1 MTTRSTSP
9 DPTAPVHLVMPAD
22 LAADTL
28 ADAYARRMAEALRA
42 AGAGIMLHALPGP
55 HPRVDPSAILA
66 ADVALSRLPD
76 GAPVLLDGN
85 ALPNLAASLP
95 AGDYALT
102 GDVGEPG
109 LAALGW
115 LLSAYRF
122 EPADAKTVRYG
133 LGAIKGSGQS
143 AIEEI
148 LRAREGKPFT
158 DLFDFC
164 ARIDRRVVNR
174 RTIEALI
181 RAGAFDTIHENRA
194 QLMASVP
201 MAMEAA
207 EQASAAA
214 NQVSL
219 FDLGDESLQ
228 APLELADEPA
238 WTDKRKLQEEKQA
251 LGFYLSGH
259 MFDSYAEEVR
269 RFVRTRI
276 RDLTDGRDKLV
287 AGVISSMRTMMTQR
301 GKMLIVQLDDGTST
315 LEVTIFNEQFEA
327 NKHLF
332 KEDELLIVQGNARP
346 DSFTGGLRFTTES
359 VMDLGRARA
368 RFARALKLSFNGN
381 ADWTRLRATLQP
393 HCTMYRVAATAGAG
407 GGGSG
412 GFNGGGVLRLGGIAP
427 QDRGGAFRRQ
437 GRLRPATGFCD

>member
-1 MTTRSTSP
+1 
-9 DPTAPVHLVMPAD
+9 
-22 LAADTL
+22 
-28 ADAYARRMAEALRA
+28 
-42 AGAGIMLHALPGP
+42 
-55 HPRVDPSAILA
+55 
-66 ADVALSRLPD
+66 
-76 GAPVLLDGN
+76 
-85 ALPNLAASLP
+85 
-95 AGDYALT
+95 
-102 GDVGEPG
+102 
-109 LAALGW
+109 
-115 LLSAYRF
+115 
-122 EPADAKTVRYG
+122 
-133 LGAIKGSGQS
+133 
-143 AIEEI
+143 
-148 LRAREGKPFT
+148 
-158 DLFDFC
+158 
-164 ARIDRRVVNR
+164 
-174 RTIEALI
+174 
-181 RAGAFDTIHENRA
+181 A

-201 MAMEAA
+201 LAMEAA

-276 RDLTDGRDKLV
+276 RDLTEGRDRLV

-301 GKMLIVQLDDGTST
+301 GKMLIVQLDDGTAT

-346 DSFTGGLRFTTES
+346 DSFTGGLRFTVES
-359 VMDLGRARA
+359 LMDLGRARA

-393 HCTMYRVAATAGAG
+393 HCTMYRVAAMAGAG
-407 GGGSG
+407 GGSRGGGG
-412 GFNGGGVLRLGGIAP
+412 GFNGGGGGGGGGRSGAFGRRNDDDNDKQNGLPVHIVYRRPDAECESRLGDDWKVQPG
-427 QDRGGAFRRQ
+427 DELLGELRQ
-437 GRLRPATGFCD
+437 WLTTDSVQIIY